1 MMINPRLLVQREMVG
16 GVGDDHTSDGSGH
29 GCREG
34 GAHGHDGEG
43 EEGEDGLGLHFLFGL

>member
-1 MMINPRLLVQREMVG
+1 MQREMVG